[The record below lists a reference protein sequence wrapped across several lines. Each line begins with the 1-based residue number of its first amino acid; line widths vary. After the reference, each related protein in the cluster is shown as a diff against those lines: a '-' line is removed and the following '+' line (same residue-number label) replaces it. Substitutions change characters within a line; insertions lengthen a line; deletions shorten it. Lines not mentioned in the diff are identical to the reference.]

1 MRLTPL
7 IISYERLLPI
17 ICDLLNFK
25 WPKPIKT
32 NQARR
37 DQNKRYSYHKDHSH
51 TIKQCKS
58 LHYLVEK
65 LIKVGHLK
73 YYVHTTGGQKK
84 TAQELA
90 IQDPASPATPRA
102 VINYIH
108 GGFVDDRQ
116 F

>member
-1 MRLTPL
+1 M
-7 IISYERLLPI
+7 
-17 ICDLLNFK
+17 
-25 WPKPIKT
+25 
-32 NQARR
+32 
-37 DQNKRYSYHKDHSH
+37 
-51 TIKQCKS
+51 
-58 LHYLVEK
+58 VEK